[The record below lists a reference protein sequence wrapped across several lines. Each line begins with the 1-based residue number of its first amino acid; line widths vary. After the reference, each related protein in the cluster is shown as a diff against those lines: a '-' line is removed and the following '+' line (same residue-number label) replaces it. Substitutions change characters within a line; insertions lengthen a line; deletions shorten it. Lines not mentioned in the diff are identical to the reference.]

1 MKAIGDILDRV
12 TGLIPRIRL
21 YLAIAAALV
30 AVVMVAR
37 CDAYNDGKR
46 AERASQAVA
55 ERKAA
60 ERAREADA
68 DAGKA
73 VDETRAT
80 VEAGNQRAR
89 DAAEGSDDP
98 LREGLGALK

>member
-1 MKAIGDILDRV
+1 MKAIGGWLDEAV
-12 TGLIPRIRL
+12 KFLPRIRL

-30 AVVMVAR
+30 AVVLIAR

-60 ERAREADA
+60 ERARKADA

-98 LREGLGALK
+98 LRDGLGALR

>member
-1 MKAIGDILDRV
+1 MLNLGNAIDRAV
-12 TGLIPRIRL
+12 SFLPRIRL

-60 ERAREADA
+60 ERARKADA

-98 LREGLGALK
+98 LRDGLGALR